1 MANLSSRTGLTP
13 VQTTIALA
21 NNTTTTIQN
30 FGAYDAQE
38 LIGYVSVDAD
48 TDYRAAVR
56 VTVVKNGAGTYEV
69 AASDVA
75 GDDLGGNPIVTFS
88 MSGSNLQATLP
99 EFTPGFVGASIKYH
113 LVAPVTNGN
122 YPLSIDG
129 GQILSGTVA
138 AARLPEAGA
147 SDAGIITTGAQT
159 IAGRKTIVDGI
170 TLPSGITNFVNTT
183 GAHTG
188 GNNHF
193 TLSTVGPASLG
204 SSSFNLLTI
213 NTFWTGGGS
222 NDIFTAH
229 IKMSSIG
236 AGGHRTSEG
245 YASRYGGGGG
255 SAAAAVTSSSTNG
268 GTPPGAVTLSWSGNT
283 LVATSTRTGTSDI
296 FYITIGIRTSVG
308 NWTGFNYTIAP

>member
-99 EFTPGFVGASIKYH
+99 EFTPGFVSASIKYH

-129 GQILSGTVA
+129 GQILSGTVD
-138 AARLPEAGA
+138 AARLPEANG
-147 SDAGIITTGAQT
+147 SDAGIITIAAQ
-159 IAGRKTIVDGI
+159 ILAGTKTFSNGIITESIHSGSYNYTSGTETVLTAGGGSLYLVYSQPRNYGGSDNRHGVLALVRRPGTSTMTIVSLAAGI
-170 TLPSGITNFVNTT
+170 GGFGVFTVSGADVQY
-183 GAHTG
+183 
-188 GNNHF
+188 
-193 TLSTVGPASLG
+193 G
-204 SSSFNLLTI
+204 S
-213 NTFWTGGGS
+213 TGGGVP
-222 NDIFTAH
+222 NTVVRW
-229 IKMSSIG
+229 IK
-236 AGGHRTSEG
+236 
-245 YASRYGGGGG
+245 
-255 SAAAAVTSSSTNG
+255 
-268 GTPPGAVTLSWSGNT
+268 L
-283 LVATSTRTGTSDI
+283 L
-296 FYITIGIRTSVG
+296 
-308 NWTGFNYTIAP
+308 